1 MHSIGHKAAAEALIL
16 SHQNQ
21 ATSQNDQISTLNL
34 QLSQKDVAAK
44 LLNSQ
49 LSETESKLKS
59 LEESQ
64 VNSTEE
70 YEKLKIIAKEEEEK
84 RVKALSLLRALRQ
97 KLVKSE
103 KDKEEIEKERDL
115 LKSAESTIQEVI
127 KSDRNRFDQEV
138 TSLRAAQESQL
149 SKMRVAFEKETNSMR
164 LQFER
169 EASTRKG
176 QYELEAITLKA
187 SHVKELN
194 LRDSR
199 INQLEGKIREMTISR
214 DGLFDQLQLKTA
226 EVESS
231 SSHQESLISQ
241 TTELKYELKEAK
253 DKASALKEEVEEL
266 RRARRDVTR
275 DDANTRRLL
284 GETEARHEAKLKELA
299 LRAKQLEKDR
309 QETEAEMGSN
319 LQERMREVERMRQEI
334 IQKDIDYA
342 EATRTRVDRDT
353 KIEEAEAL
361 KQDLASK
368 LSAAEAMLEHSRE
381 ETVRLIQMEVSLID
395 LNFLF
400 FVSFYFSSTNF
411 YLFLGCCSRRIE
423 GSYGSFF

>member
-1 MHSIGHKAAAEALIL
+1 M
-16 SHQNQ
+16 
-21 ATSQNDQISTLNL
+21 
-34 QLSQKDVAAK
+34 
-44 LLNSQ
+44 
-49 LSETESKLKS
+49 
-59 LEESQ
+59 
-64 VNSTEE
+64 
-70 YEKLKIIAKEEEEK
+70 
-84 RVKALSLLRALRQ
+84 
-97 KLVKSE
+97 
-103 KDKEEIEKERDL
+103 
-115 LKSAESTIQEVI
+115 
-127 KSDRNRFDQEV
+127 
-138 TSLRAAQESQL
+138 
-149 SKMRVAFEKETNSMR
+149 
-164 LQFER
+164 
-169 EASTRKG
+169 
-176 QYELEAITLKA
+176 
-187 SHVKELN
+187 
-194 LRDSR
+194 
-199 INQLEGKIREMTISR
+199 SR

-253 DKASALKEEVEEL
+253 DKASAFKEEVEEL

-361 KQDLASK
+361 KQDLVSK

-381 ETVRLIQMEVSLID
+381 ETVRLIQMEVSL
-395 LNFLF
+395 
-400 FVSFYFSSTNF
+400 Y
-411 YLFLGCCSRRIE
+411 
-423 GSYGSFF
+423 